1 MDLDT
6 LMLLTLLGMLGA
18 IVLGVHI
25 ALALGAT
32 AMIGTYFIFG
42 DTYLAASQVG
52 GAAYELIRDHVF
64 MTIPLFV
71 LMGDFLSKSG
81 AASDLYT
88 LINKGLK
95 GVPGRLG
102 VATVT
107 GNAAFAAVTGTSI
120 ASAAAFTRIAW
131 PEMKAAGYKH
141 SFALGSIAGSACLGM
156 LIPPSVLLIV
166 WGIITEDSIGKLFVA
181 GVLPGIVL
189 AAFFAAYNMITA
201 KMNPSIAP
209 EPDTLGDISPL
220 TKGQIYSGAAI
231 VGLIMLVLGGIWG
244 GFFTATE
251 AAGVGALSGMFI
263 AIAKGLKFKELVECI
278 IDAGKTSAPIMILLI
293 TAGMYSRFLSLAD
306 IDSLIIGAMS
316 SAGLDGAMGLIV
328 MVVIWLLLGMLLD
341 SISIILLTV
350 PLFMTLSSGM
360 DPYAFAIFGIL
371 AIEAGLLTPPFGLI
385 VYTVKGVLSGTGHDV
400 PLNQIFSGSIP
411 YWIMMRIV
419 RVVVVIFPGLASWL
433 TTFV

>member
-81 AASDLYT
+81 AAADLYT

-209 EPDTLGDISPL
+209 EPDTLGDVSPL

-411 YWIMMRIV
+411 YWIMMLIV
-419 RVVVVIFPGLASWL
+419 MVLVVIFPGLASWL